1 MESDQHPPPLE
12 EGARGAVEGVGG
24 DAAAAMPPP
33 VEHEEGA
40 RGAAEGVGGDA
51 AAAMPPPVEHEEA
64 LFTGSPEP
72 VPLEDVERR
81 IAEQKRRIEESSSE
95 EPS

>member
-1 MESDQHPPPLE
+1 MESDLHPPPLE
-12 EGARGAVEGVGG
+12 EGARGA
-24 DAAAAMPPP
+24 
-33 VEHEEGA
+33 
-40 RGAAEGVGGDA
+40 AEGVGEDA

-81 IAEQKRRIEESSSE
+81 IAEQKRRIEESLSE
-95 EPS
+95 GPS

>member
-1 MESDQHPPPLE
+1 MESDYPPPPLE
-12 EGARGAVEGVGG
+12 EGTREVAEGVGE

-33 VEHEEGA
+33 LEHQEGT
-40 RGAAEGVGGDA
+40 REAAEGVGEDA
-51 AAAMPPPVEHEEA
+51 AAAMPPPLEHEEA

-81 IAEQKRRIEESSSE
+81 IAEQKSRIEESSSE
-95 EPS
+95 EPG